1 MFQYGLLFCGC
12 RGGMNQSLLATII
25 IIGNVVLFLLLLAGT
40 VIKELYCLYYRDKGC
55 DYEANS
61 DNQHP

>member
-1 MFQYGLLFCGC
+1 
-12 RGGMNQSLLATII
+12 MNQSLLATII
-25 IIGNVVLFLLLLAGT
+25 IIGNVVLFLLLLADT

-61 DNQHP
+61 DNQRP

>member
-1 MFQYGLLFCGC
+1 MD
-12 RGGMNQSLLATII
+12 QSLLATIN
-25 IIGNVVLFLLLLAGT
+25 IIGNVVLFLLLLGGT

-61 DNQHP
+61 DNQRP

>member
-1 MFQYGLLFCGC
+1 MFHNGLLLCCC
-12 RGGMNQSLLATII
+12 RGGMDQSLLATIN
-25 IIGNVVLFLLLLAGT
+25 IIGNVVLFLLLLGGT

-61 DNQHP
+61 DNQRP